1 MINKSKTIKKKKRHK
16 QANKQ
21 RSVKI
26 DTNCYEVVTSISL
39 FGYIYIFTL
48 TPQHTDIACEKSAIK
63 N

>member
-1 MINKSKTIKKKKRHK
+1 MINKSKTIKKKKKHK

-39 FGYIYIFTL
+39 FGYTYLYFDTATYRYCL
-48 TPQHTDIACEKSAIK
+48 
-63 N
+63 

>member
-1 MINKSKTIKKKKRHK
+1 MTNKSKTIKKKKKRHK

-39 FGYIYIFTL
+39 FGYTYLYFDTATYRYCL
-48 TPQHTDIACEKSAIK
+48 
-63 N
+63 